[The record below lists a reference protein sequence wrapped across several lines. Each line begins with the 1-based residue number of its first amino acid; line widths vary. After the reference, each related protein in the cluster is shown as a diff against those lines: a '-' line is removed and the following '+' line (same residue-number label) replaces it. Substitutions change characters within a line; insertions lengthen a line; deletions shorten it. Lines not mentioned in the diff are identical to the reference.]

1 MNYLKQQNTKK
12 GFIIVVTLVLT
23 LVMTT
28 MGIGLYYSSI
38 QAAKEV
44 NSNTDKRT
52 YLFSAES
59 CITEAINWLEINHM
73 RCSVGSICHTIS
85 TNKGMGKWDIGE
97 DTKRKKQM
105 ESQGYKCEIQ
115 KIKVK
120 ALNAGGEGFNVGQD
134 DNYESE
140 TTINKHYFKIN
151 SNGFNVDGYDK
162 TSLETIVSIIY

>member
-1 MNYLKQQNTKK
+1 MNYIKQQNTRK

-59 CITEAINWLEINHM
+59 CITEAINWLEKNNT

-151 SNGFNVDGYDK
+151 SNGFNVGGNDK

>member
-1 MNYLKQQNTKK
+1 MINSKQKQSRE

-44 NSNTDKRT
+44 NSNTDKRS
-52 YLFSAES
+52 YLYSAES
-59 CITEAINWLEINHM
+59 CTTEAVNWLEKNHM
-73 RCSVGSICHTIS
+73 RCGVGSICHTVS
-85 TNKGMGKWDIGE
+85 SNKGMDKWDIGE

-120 ALNAGGEGFNVGQD
+120 ALNDGGEGFNVGQD

-151 SNGFNVDGYDK
+151 SNGFNVGGNDK

>member
-1 MNYLKQQNTKK
+1 MNYIKQQNTRK

-52 YLFSAES
+52 YLYSAES
-59 CITEAINWLEINHM
+59 CITEAINWLEINNT

-151 SNGFNVDGYDK
+151 SNGFNVGGNDK

>member
-1 MNYLKQQNTKK
+1 MINSKQKQSRE

-44 NSNTDKRT
+44 NSNSDKRA

-59 CITEAINWLEINHM
+59 CVTEAVNWLEKNHM
-73 RCSVGSICHTIS
+73 SCSVGSICHTIS
-85 TNKGMGKWDIGE
+85 TNNGMGKWDIGE

-134 DNYESE
+134 DDYESE
-140 TTINKHYFKIN
+140 KTIDKHYFKIN
-151 SNGFNVDGYDK
+151 SNGFDVGGNDQ
-162 TSLETIVSIIY
+162 TSIESIVSIIY